1 MKYAKIINEYTID
14 LDVPKK
20 AVIDGSLVTG
30 ELPGDY
36 LKSIG
41 FYPF

>member
-30 ELPGDY
+30 ELPEDY